1 MIDRALF
8 TQYFEQMGFP
18 VDGTDFLL
26 FDRYAELL
34 VDWNKRVN
42 LTAITDPQG
51 ILVKHFVDS
60 LLPICKVDLPPKA
73 RVVDVGAGAGF
84 PSVPIKLMRGDLQ
97 LTLLDSL
104 EKRLTFLRALCQE
117 LGREADT
124 LHLRAEDAGRKPQYR
139 EQFDV
144 AVSRAVAPM
153 AELAEYCLPLVE
165 VGGLVLALKGS
176 VGREEAIA
184 SQRAVQLCGGIVEDI
199 IDYSLPNGDPRV
211 LVVLRKHMPTPDKYP
226 RHSAQISKK
235 PL

>member
-8 TQYFEQMGFP
+8 TQYFEEMGFT
-18 VDGTDFLL
+18 VDDTDFLL

-60 LLPICKVDLPPKA
+60 LLPICKVDLPPKV
-73 RVVDVGAGAGF
+73 RMVDVGAGAGF

-117 LGREADT
+117 LGRKADT
-124 LHLRAEDAGRKPQYR
+124 LHLRVEDAGRKPQYR

-226 RHSAQISKK
+226 RNSAQISKR